1 MFDTVDKSKE
11 TFLVFFDGF
20 FEWDFL
26 GWNVVVHLLKEE
38 RRGEELWKRGICKKR
53 FLWFDASFD
62 ERSILTENLCKL
74 IFITIII
81 IFN

>member
-1 MFDTVDKSKE
+1 MA
-11 TFLVFFDGF
+11 FLNGI
-20 FEWDFL
+20 FL
-26 GWNVVVHLLKEE
+26 GWNVVVQLLKEK
-38 RRGEELWKRGICKKR
+38 RRGEELWKRGICRKR
-53 FLWFDASFD
+53 FLWFDASFE